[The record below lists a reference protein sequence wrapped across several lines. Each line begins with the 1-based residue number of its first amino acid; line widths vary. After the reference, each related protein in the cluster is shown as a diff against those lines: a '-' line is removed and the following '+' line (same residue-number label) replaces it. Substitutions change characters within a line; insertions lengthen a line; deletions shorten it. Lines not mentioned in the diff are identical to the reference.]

1 MGAVEILRSDH
12 LIMWALKTRE
22 GKILSLV
29 TQYPCGRS
37 RIEARVSVSWI
48 QESWWHWNPGAAFLV
63 FLGEGCCLIQTHQ
76 VSNLAVFSS
85 LPVLRDF
92 TWAACLPGLSI
103 LHLGMLLP
111 SALAW

>member
-12 LIMWALKTRE
+12 LITWALKTRE

-37 RIEARVSVSWI
+37 WVEARVAVSWPLI
-48 QESWWHWNPGAAFLV
+48 QESWWEWDPGEAFLV
-63 FLGEGCCLIQTHQ
+63 FLGGLLDSDTSNVQPCCLF
-76 VSNLAVFSS
+76 FSPCP
-85 LPVLRDF
+85 LGPCL
-92 TWAACLPGLSI
+92 AACLPGLSI